1 MSRDF
6 ARKFYSSQAWVDCR
20 EAYKKSVGGLCER
33 CAEKGLVEPGEI
45 VHHKIH
51 LTPENINDT
60 EYTLDWNNLELVC
73 RACHATEHGARKKR
87 YIVNENGEVIGV

>member
-6 ARKFYSSQAWVDCR
+6 ARKFYSSQAWADCR

-33 CAEKGLVEPGEI
+33 CMARGQVEPGEI
-45 VHHKIH
+45 VHHRIH
-51 LTPENINDT
+51 LTPETINDP
-60 EYTLDWNNLELVC
+60 EYTLNWNNLELVC
-73 RACHATEHGARKKR
+73 RSCHAEEHGARKKR